1 MELNNKIT
9 DRILFNRIEDRI
21 GGGGSEDVY
30 NLLLEDGFDVL
41 LEDGSFIL
49 LE

>member
-1 MELNNKIT
+1 MDIANKIL
-9 DRILFNRIEDRI
+9 DKIFFNRIIDRL

-30 NLLLEDGFDVL
+30 NLLLEDGNDYL
-41 LEDGSFIL
+41 LENGSFIL